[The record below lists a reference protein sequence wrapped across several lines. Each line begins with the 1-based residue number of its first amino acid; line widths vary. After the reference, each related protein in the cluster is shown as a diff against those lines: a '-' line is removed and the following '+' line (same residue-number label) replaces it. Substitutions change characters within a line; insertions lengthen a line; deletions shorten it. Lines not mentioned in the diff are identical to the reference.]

1 MWEFLRMIRL
11 GNTNQML
18 DIKFQQYCAYRYYCH
33 QHLAWQLQRRL
44 VCNLCWHDPP
54 GNATPVRE
62 TSRAHCSIRPAR
74 YCIDHHLGC
83 HGLECGHLEGEKT
96 HRGAFQG
103 KNRPRPSIQAHG
115 HGWRQ
120 DAPDTWAHAT
130 GRFCNKI
137 KQNVTLKT
145 TLFSIFWLSQFGLSK
160 SVWFTTSKWKVVL
173 IQMLRMT
180 RSTLFSWS
188 TPWLAPGTSLVSAF
202 QQHSL
207 LGNQA
212 EGGTLRNGWKV

>member
-1 MWEFLRMIRL
+1 MWGFLRMIRL

-18 DIKFQQYCAYRYYCH
+18 DIKFQQYCAYRYNCH
-33 QHLAWQLQRRL
+33 QHLAWQLQGRL

-74 YCIDHHLGC
+74 YCISNHLGC

-96 HRGAFQG
+96 HREAFQR

-130 GRFCNKI
+130 GRFCGKI
-137 KQNVTLKT
+137 KQNVTLNCDWRQHFSVSSDSPNLGCPNRSGLLHRSERSFWSKCSEWT
-145 TLFSIFWLSQFGLSK
+145 NRLFSPDL
-160 SVWFTTSKWKVVL
+160 
-173 IQMLRMT
+173 
-180 RSTLFSWS
+180 
-188 TPWLAPGTSLVSAF
+188 
-202 QQHSL
+202 L
-207 LGNQA
+207 LGWHLEHHWFPHSSSILCWETKQK
-212 EGGTLRNGWKV
+212 EEL